1 MASPARERSTFR
13 AIALAAAAA
22 LALLL
27 APAAYADAL
36 DDAKASGTI
45 GERNDGTLGFVTSD
59 APAEVK
65 ELVRSINAKRK
76 QRYAEIAKKNGT
88 TPEAVAAL
96 AGKKAIEKTRP
107 GNYIQTAG
115 GAWAKK

>member
-13 AIALAAAAA
+13 AVALAAAAV

-27 APAAYADAL
+27 APAAHADAL

-45 GERNDGTLGFVTSD
+45 GERTDGTLGLVKND

-88 TPEAVAAL
+88 TPDAVATL
-96 AGKKAIEKTRP
+96 AGKKAIAKTLP